1 MSSNSTSGSPRL
13 VFWQTPP
20 NPAQKLLPEP
30 ADVEEDDVPKLQTER
45 KRIESLLGQAAK
57 LKAQPFA
64 GPDTLLDVARK
75 RAGLPIP

>member
-1 MSSNSTSGSPRL
+1 MSSSMPHL
-13 VFWQTPP
+13 QA
-20 NPAQKLLPEP
+20 AQKLLPEP

-45 KRIESLLGQAAK
+45 KRIETLLGQATK